1 MSRNKAE
8 VAQFVIDAWNAHDAE
23 KAFSLFT
30 DDASDDDT
38 TQPAKH
44 SGPDCQKYWADLFV
58 AFPDVSF
65 ELSNIISSDH
75 YAVIECTF
83 NGTQKSA
90 FPAWAGDVVSGK
102 RFEVR
107 GAFVLRFRGDEVYE
121 ITEYY
126 NLGAIEKQLL
136 G

>member
-1 MSRNKAE
+1 MSKDRTE
-8 VAQFVIDAWNAHDAE
+8 VAQFVINAWNAHDAK

-44 SGPDCQKYWADLFV
+44 SGPACQKYWDDLFV

-65 ELSNIISSDH
+65 ELSNIISSDD

-83 NGTQKSA
+83 MGTQKGV
-90 FPAWAGDVVSGK
+90 FPAWTGDAVTGK
-102 RFEVR
+102 QFKVR
-107 GAFVLRFRGDEVYE
+107 GAFILRFRGDEVYE

-126 NLGAIEKQLL
+126 NLGAIEKQLM